1 MHLYKCKLHLGN
13 CHLFWLTG
21 DATLALV
28 PLMRRC
34 EGAVGQVL
42 GSLLPTIK
50 QQQQQRGGSRSDLRR
65 RRVQEMGHLAPGKTN
80 VLLPMPLLNR
90 QQARYWMDTKLHWQ
104 CALLHLTIFL
114 LDYAASCI
122 SATKYTAQQQ
132 YVDKK
137 FQDNLSI
144 K

>member
-1 MHLYKCKLHLGN
+1 MVER
-13 CHLFWLTG
+13 

-28 PLMRRC
+28 PLRRRC

-50 QQQQQRGGSRSDLRR
+50 QQQQRGGSRSDLRR

-90 QQARYWMDTKLHWQ
+90 QQALH
-104 CALLHLTIFL
+104 
-114 LDYAASCI
+114 
-122 SATKYTAQQQ
+122 
-132 YVDKK
+132 
-137 FQDNLSI
+137 
-144 K
+144 